1 MINLNKYNDLNGYLQ
16 DQNRP
21 VDECAVSQIAQSVKY
36 DGVNVILTAAQLP
49 EKSVC
54 AEFVDTYTN
63 ESVFIPIETLDLDVL
78 DTDRYTIKQ
87 HAVFGVCNG
96 RVLRISPSQQSGMW
110 AQNNYYKLYCDTSED
125 GGFEWAITINGTAK
139 GGQVVWESGEDISD
153 IVYRLNRE
161 AVANRLIFKALTD
174 EDDIK
179 FVGITVNNYSNS
191 TFTISNDTGTMLKDL
206 SEKCY
211 IDGVEQSQ
219 VHRQWQGVAV
229 KTLFPQFPGPNPS
242 TTLYG
247 RNKLNMSYRAGGNL
261 AKYKQYYRGS
271 NGSATYVAEANGRM
285 SEQGFANLNG
295 SDNPAAQALY
305 DKYNGSWDAYME
317 AGMIW
322 VDSTYRSSMEFLS
335 YDNGKECNDFLAS
348 ITTVDLE
355 GKAVPAYP
363 AAAAAASSN
372 INGENGCL
380 PTIHELALI
389 MDVDNMAR
397 INDVFSALSGAT
409 KLSNSSYVW
418 SVAECNA
425 NTAWFY
431 YGGYGGVYGS
441 AFKYASNSVRPV
453 LASNA

>member
-54 AEFVDTYTN
+54 AEFVDTDTN
-63 ESVFIPIETLDLDVL
+63 ESVFIPIETLDLDAL
-78 DTDRYTIKQ
+78 NTNRYTIKQ

-96 RVLRISPSQQSGMW
+96 KMLRISPSQSSEMW
-110 AQNNYYKLYCDTSED
+110 AQNSYYKLYCDFGDD
-125 GGFEWAITINGTAK
+125 GGFDWEIIINGTLK
-139 GGQVVWESGEDISD
+139 SGSVSWRRDDNI
-153 IVYRLNRE
+153 E
-161 AVANRLIFKALTD
+161 AVAEQLAPLSVENRLIFRVM
-174 EDDIK
+174 EDDEHVS

-191 TFTISNDTGTMLKDL
+191 AFTILHNTGATLKDL
-206 SEKCY
+206 SEICY
-211 IDGVEQSQ
+211 IDGVEQSR

-229 KTLFPQFPGPNPS
+229 KTLFPLFPGPNPS

-271 NGSATYVAEANGRM
+271 NGSATYVAEASGRM

-317 AGMIW
+317 AGMVWI
-322 VDSTYRSSMEFLS
+322 DSTYRSSMEFLS

-348 ITTVDLE
+348 ITTVDLT
-355 GKAVPAYP
+355 GKIIPAYP
-363 AAAAAASSN
+363 AAAVAASFR

-389 MDVDNMAR
+389 MDVDNMAK
-397 INDVFSALSGAT
+397 INAVFSALIGAT
-409 KLSNSSYVW
+409 KLSNSAYIW
-418 SVAECNA
+418 SVAEYSA
-425 NTAWFY
+425 GDAWLY
-431 YGGYGGVYGS
+431 RGYNGGVGNYNKCNS
-441 AFKYASNSVRPV
+441 YSVRPV